1 MTGAVTAVTTVEPV
15 DDTDTTDSRPK
26 WQQVLDDLE
35 DRLARGDIDQRF
47 PTDRELV
54 EHYGVSRH
62 TVREAVRRLKARGVI
77 DRERGRGSI
86 VRRPDLVQRL
96 GTLYSLFGAV
106 EARGMTQ
113 TSEVV
118 ALEFARDPQ
127 AAAKLGLEPTDELF
141 HLQRIRHAD
150 GSPLA
155 LDTVWLPP
163 DLGRP
168 LLDVDFSRT
177 ALYDELEARLGVR
190 PTAGREEI
198 VPLVADDDLRAV
210 LDLEPDEAVLR
221 IQRTSSIDDRLVEC
235 RITLVRGSRF
245 TLVSTWPDGGAV
257 TPEVG

>member
-1 MTGAVTAVTTVEPV
+1 MSALTTVGRM
-15 DDTDTTDSRPK
+15 DDAPDTRPK

-77 DRERGRGSI
+77 ERERGRGSI
-86 VRRPDLVQRL
+86 VRRPELVQRL
-96 GTLYSLFGAV
+96 GTLYSLFSAV
-106 EARGMTQ
+106 EARGMPQ

-118 ALEFARDPQ
+118 ALELAHDEQ
-127 AAAKLGLEPTDELF
+127 AAAKLGLESTDELF

-155 LDTVWLPP
+155 LDTAWLPP

-168 LLDVDFSRT
+168 LLDVDFTRT
-177 ALYDELEARLGVR
+177 ALYDELEARVGIR

-198 VPLVADDDLRAV
+198 TPLVPDADLRELLE
-210 LDLEPDEAVLR
+210 LDADEAVLR
-221 IQRTSSIDDRLVEC
+221 IVRTSTVGERVVEC

-245 TLVSTWPDGGAV
+245 TLVSSWPDGGAV